1 MHIITLWG
9 MKMQR
14 VTIKDVAEKTGFS
27 VPTVSKAL
35 TNKNGAVSQKTREY
49 IVKTAKDMGY
59 KVNRVA
65 QSLSRKE
72 VIIGIAKPEGWPQ
85 FYGQIHKGIRSEL
98 EQLLNYNVSGIMVE
112 YPSDASEEVLTEK
125 LKSLE
130 EQNVDAVIICSD
142 VFHSY
147 SAVADLRKKGIL
159 VAEVGNSVI
168 PNSDVDVRVDSRLAG
183 RLAGEYIGSIVLP
196 DARAAVLIA
205 SKEMPDHIEK
215 VDGFSEEFCKIPG
228 RKVSVAET
236 HDVYEEAY
244 AITKQMLETE
254 ADLAGI
260 YVATV
265 NSEAVC
271 RCISDLDRKDIKL
284 LITDIHPE
292 LCAFVE
298 DGTMSASIF
307 QNTVLQGRLAT
318 QLLYNQII
326 SNKKQP
332 ESRLVT
338 PEIVLRSNYK
348 NYIEKP
354 FDDMAE
360 KQTSTSA

>member
-1 MHIITLWG
+1 
-9 MKMQR
+9 MQR
-14 VTIKDVAEKTGFS
+14 VTIKDVAVKTGFS

-35 TNKNGAVSQKTREY
+35 TNKNGAVSQETRQY
-49 IVKTAKDMGY
+49 IIETARAMGY

-72 VIIGIAKPEGWPQ
+72 VVIGIAKPEGWPQ
-85 FYGQIHKGIRSEL
+85 FYGQIYKGILGEL
-98 EQLLNYNVSGIMVE
+98 EQLLNYNVSGVTVE
-112 YPSDASEEVLTEK
+112 YPNDVSEDVLTEK
-125 LKSLE
+125 LRFFE

-147 SAVADLRKKGIL
+147 SAVEAMRKKGIL
-159 VAEVGNSVI
+159 IAEVGNAVI
-168 PNSDVDVRVDSRLAG
+168 PNTDVNVRVDSGLAG
-183 RLAGEYIGSIVLP
+183 RLAGEYMGSIVSP
-196 DARAAVLIA
+196 EARAAVLIA

-215 VDGFSEEFCKIPG
+215 VNGFCEEFCKTSS

-236 HDVYEEAY
+236 HDVYEDAY
-244 AITKQMLETE
+244 TITKQLLEKE
-254 ADLAGI
+254 KDLAGI

-271 RCISDLDRKDIKL
+271 RCISDFDRRDIKL

-292 LCAFVE
+292 LCAFV
-298 DGTMSASIF
+298 DSGIMSASIF

-318 QLLYNQII
+318 RLLYNQII
-326 SNKKQP
+326 SNKKKT

-348 NYIEKP
+348 RYIGKP

-360 KQTSTSA
+360 TQTGILD